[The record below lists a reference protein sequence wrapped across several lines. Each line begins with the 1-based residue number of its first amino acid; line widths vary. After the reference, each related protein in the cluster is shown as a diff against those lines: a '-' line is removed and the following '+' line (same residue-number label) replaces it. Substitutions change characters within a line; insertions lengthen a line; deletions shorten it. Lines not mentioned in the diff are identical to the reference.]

1 MNASPRTTRLSMSRP
16 FAYLAEE
23 SPDRYADDDDQ
34 APSSISHAQEK
45 ADDASGIVLIFLREL
60 PDDLVSETR
69 PRYEFIRASA
79 DDDEPQTIS
88 WTNDESLHGYLQK
101 FSYAGICPK
110 PLSHEIE
117 VMLISVEI
125 GGVPDVLEMYTFVT
139 VDKLHRMLVFSE
151 PSADVIAAAATVENS
166 ETASSQQDSLTS
178 LLFRTDDSIGDEE
191 GIELD
196 DDDDDGEDA
205 DDEYESSEQEMTE
218 GTQSGRKPP
227 FRFPDLPNRGI
238 HEFNLFLPPVYAIG
252 QLLGQGEFSKVYIAI
267 NINTQSLYAVKVFRS
282 RQSHVVNEQIMRE
295 VETLKG
301 LQCPNIVKMEE
312 TIVYGDNIFIVTEL
326 LQKGD
331 LRIYINRNGC
341 LPEMESR
348 RLFIDLLN
356 GISYIHRR
364 RIVHLDLKLENLLL
378 DDAYNL
384 KIADFGCARVQMG
397 QKLFRYPCGSY
408 AYGAP
413 EVISGNEYDGK
424 KADVWSMGVV
434 LYCMVMARLPFSDKQ
449 QEVPDMLSERNKVPA
464 IQKPVTESCKN
475 LVTRLLTYEKEKRPN
490 IQEVMSHQWL
500 LVSPGE
506 QNCLLST
513 D

>member
-1 MNASPRTTRLSMSRP
+1 MSRS
-16 FAYLAEE
+16 FARPAEE
-23 SPDRYADDDDQ
+23 GADRTADDNRAPPSTSREKVDD
-34 APSSISHAQEK
+34 
-45 ADDASGIVLIFLREL
+45 GIVLIFLREL
-60 PDDLVSETR
+60 PDDQVSETN
-69 PRYEFIRASA
+69 PRYEFIRAE
-79 DDDEPQTIS
+79 DDEPQKVS

-101 FSYAGICPK
+101 FAYAGLHPS
-110 PLSHEIE
+110 PSESNVLE
-117 VMLISVEI
+117 VMLISVEL
-125 GGVPDVLEMYTFVT
+125 GCVPEVLTMYTFIT
-139 VDKLHRMLVFSE
+139 VDKLHRMLVYSE
-151 PSADVIAAAATVENS
+151 PSADVIAAAAAAAETS
-166 ETASSQQDSLTS
+166 ETESSQQDSLTS

-191 GIELD
+191 GIEV
-196 DDDDDGEDA
+196 DDDGEDA

-218 GTQSGRKPP
+218 DTPSGSKPL

-331 LRIYINRNGC
+331 LRIYINRNGS

-397 QKLFRYPCGSY
+397 QKMFQYPCGSY

-424 KADVWSMGVV
+424 KADVWSMGVI
-434 LYCMVMARLPFSDKQ
+434 LYCMVMARLPFCDKQ
-449 QEVPDMLSERNKVPA
+449 HEIPDMLSERSKVPP

-475 LVTRLLTYEKEKRPN
+475 IVSRLLTYEKEKRPG

-500 LVSPGE
+500 LVSPGD